1 MYMRVTY
8 LLSDEYVYH
17 KYKVE
22 TIGLLLHICLQKSRA
37 SNSKFSCCP
46 TFWRIV
52 EYFQDHFTSILNI
65 IFFWLR

>member
-22 TIGLLLHICLQKSRA
+22 TTGLLLHICLQKVVLQTVNFPVVPRSGELW
-37 SNSKFSCCP
+37 NIFM
-46 TFWRIV
+46 I
-52 EYFQDHFTSILNI
+52 IL
-65 IFFWLR
+65 LVY